1 MACLSGIHLCQLLIT
16 YLYINTNFILYFQV
30 TNLWCCRNH
39 IWKKIIW
46 ENARPFMGCLALFE
60 DVAQN
65 IFTYPYYLSAS
76 EQCSLFPTG
85 IALILGIIIWSWK
98 RTCNSLDGH
107 TLLKPRLGN
116 RYVYSSCVWKM
127 KNCRCLVLSSVW
139 KWKYSTTIHTTT
151 FCQMMEDS
159 FLICSP
165 VTKNPWTGGWWWK

>member
-1 MACLSGIHLCQLLIT
+1 MVLSKSYHMEKDNMRKCQTFYGLSGT
-16 YLYINTNFILYFQV
+16 V
-30 TNLWCCRNH
+30 WGCRTKN
-39 IWKKIIW
+39 
-46 ENARPFMGCLALFE
+46 N
-60 DVAQN
+60 
-65 IFTYPYYLSAS
+65 FTYPYYLIAS

-127 KNCRCLVLSSVW
+127 NNCRCLVLSSVW